1 MYGPITNIIEDEKIQ
16 TKQTAFDELFVEFS
30 HSHFKPNQYF
40 LLQTIHRSPKSFF
53 FFLVLGGIL
62 FYFFNFIFYFKCF
75 VLFLF

>member
-1 MYGPITNIIEDEKIQ
+1 MKKIQ

-53 FFLVLGGIL
+53 FFWYLEVFYSIFLILFFILSVL
-62 FYFFNFIFYFKCF
+62 FYFYFKQF
-75 VLFLF
+75 Y